1 MHTCGKVT
9 DGEKTIS
16 LTVVYVHSV
25 RCNFFIIMNLDF
37 FPPVYVDMCEH
48 HQKGHNKKHI
58 VKHSI
63 HSLTLY

>member
-25 RCNFFIIMNLDF
+25 RCNLFIIINLDF
-37 FPPVYVDMCEH
+37 FFPQYMWTCV
-48 HQKGHNKKHI
+48 NIIKKDI
-58 VKHSI
+58 IKS
-63 HSLTLY
+63 T

>member
-37 FPPVYVDMCEH
+37 FPLYMWTCVNVI
-48 HQKGHNKKHI
+48 KKDI
-58 VKHSI
+58 IKS
-63 HSLTLY
+63 T